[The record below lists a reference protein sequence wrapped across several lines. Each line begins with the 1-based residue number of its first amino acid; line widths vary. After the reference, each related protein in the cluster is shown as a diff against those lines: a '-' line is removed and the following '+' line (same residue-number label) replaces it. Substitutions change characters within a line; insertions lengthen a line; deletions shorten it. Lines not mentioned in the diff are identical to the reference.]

1 MITLGLVDS
10 VDANGVYVTMPGSK
24 GVLRGPYKALSTVA
38 AGTTVL
44 VTSTDDGE
52 QVVVGPVDNGDGVY
66 NVRAFGAVGDRVT
79 DDTAAF
85 QAAIDAATLTSPTRT
100 GATIKVPPGRYK
112 ILGTL
117 TLPLYTRLEG
127 NVGEFGAGSTVT
139 TELYFPTDV
148 NAQVGIE
155 AAGFCVISNLVLTG
169 PYTYTGTTRGINCS
183 SITVDNVTCRGFYYG
198 IYMEDGY
205 YSVLTSYESRN
216 NKTGVQLVDCYNVN
230 VYNISVTTQSHQ
242 RYAGTYGIS
251 AGTCKS
257 LQVFGGAIENAEVG
271 IATAYGGCHVF
282 GTYFEQMN
290 TYSALSYGIYAG
302 ASTGANIVAAGCTVY
317 LNNLNFIYAE
327 DGAVNTTITAH
338 GNFFNSGAE
347 GGGKWWT
354 SGIAYQIA
362 NSSSTN
368 HYRLTG
374 DNWVAVA
381 DSGCAYVHNDLL
393 YYGAPPNAH
402 IDLPADF
409 TGGYWGG
416 VGPLYTFQG
425 RGVWLGDGSNIR
437 AGTTTGTKIGTSA
450 SQKLG
455 FYNATPIVQPT
466 VTGSRGGNA
475 ALASLLTE
483 LANLGLI
490 IDSSS

>member
-1 MITLGLVDS
+1 MAITLGLVEAID
-10 VDANGVYVTMPGSK
+10 DNGVYVTMPGSR

-44 VTSTDDGE
+44 VASTDDGE
-52 QVVVGPVDNGDGVY
+52 QVVVGPAGGQDGSLSVT
-66 NVRAFGAVGDRVT
+66 AFGAVGDGTT

-100 GATIKVPPGRYK
+100 GTTIKVPPGRYK

-127 NVGEFGAGSTVT
+127 NVGEFAAGSTVT
-139 TELYFPTDV
+139 TELWFPTDEED
-148 NAQVGIE
+148 QVGI
-155 AAGFCVISNLVLTG
+155 AAAAYCVIANITLTG
-169 PYTYTGTTRGINCS
+169 PYTYAETTRGIQCS
-183 SITVDNVTCRGFYYG
+183 SVTLDNVTCRGFYYG
-198 IYMEDGY
+198 VYMDGGY
-205 YSVLTSYESRN
+205 YSVLTQYESRG
-216 NKTGVQLVDCYNVN
+216 NKIGLELVDCFNVN
-230 VYNISVTTQSHQ
+230 VYGLASTTHSDQ
-242 RYAGTYGIS
+242 RYAGTYGIR

-257 LQVFGGAIENAEVG
+257 LQVFGGAIENSEVG
-271 IATAYGGCHVF
+271 IAIAYGGCNVF

-290 TYSALSYGIYAG
+290 TYSALSYGIYVG
-302 ASTGANIVAAGCTVY
+302 ASTGANIVAIGCTVY

-338 GNFFNSGAE
+338 GNFFNSGASE
-347 GGGKWWT
+347 GKWWT

-409 TGGYWGG
+409 TGGLWGG
-416 VGPLYTFQG
+416 VGPLYTFHG
-425 RGVWLGDGSNIR
+425 RGVWLGDGSNVR
-437 AGTTTGTKIGTSA
+437 LGTTTGTKIGTST

-455 FYNATPIVQPT
+455 FFDATPIVQPT

-475 ALASLLTE
+475 ALASLLTQ
-483 LANLGLI
+483 LAALGLI
-490 IDSSS
+490 TDSSS